1 MFEETTFF
9 EKKLRFKNGFFRRSS
24 FPQTKENA
32 INATQCK
39 TPNNIF
45 SLSCLKKK
53 TYQTIP
59 MADHHFPHGHVLVV
73 NPPFLGPEKQLS
85 QRALGKGVLQGN
97 SQL

>member
-1 MFEETTFF
+1 MQNTQQYF
-9 EKKLRFKNGFFRRSS
+9 
-24 FPQTKENA
+24 FPQLFE
-32 INATQCK
+32 
-39 TPNNIF
+39 
-45 SLSCLKKK
+45 KK